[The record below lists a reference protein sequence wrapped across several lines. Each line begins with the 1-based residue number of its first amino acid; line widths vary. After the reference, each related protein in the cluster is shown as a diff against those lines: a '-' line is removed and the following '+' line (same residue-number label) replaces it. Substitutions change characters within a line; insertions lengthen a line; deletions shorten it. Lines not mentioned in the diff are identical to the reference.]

1 MYMYTQMQL
10 HVHVPAFRSSV
21 TAFSM
26 KQISDKLHSK
36 NYFPGVGEFTETSK
50 PTTIEEPL
58 VGEKPRII
66 GGMDDVSV
74 MSPHV
79 ANLECQVKPGADDT
93 EITWY
98 VRVTNSK

>member
-1 MYMYTQMQL
+1 
-10 HVHVPAFRSSV
+10 
-21 TAFSM
+21 M
-26 KQISDKLHSK
+26 KQIKKLSRK
-36 NYFPGVGEFTETSK
+36 NVPGVSEFTETSK

-79 ANLECQVKPGADDT
+79 ANLECHVKPGADDT

-98 VRVTNSK
+98 ALLVQNIGLSFVT